1 MTCLEVSGFSQAL
14 GLSHGCLVL
23 ILAPVQH
30 SSVGRLQGTL
40 YLWFREGL
48 APADSLLMPIR
59 PADKGM
65 DVLFPNTSVLGNKVT
80 SL

>member
-14 GLSHGCLVL
+14 ALCHGCLVL
-23 ILAPVQH
+23 LLGTVQH
-30 SSVGRLQGTL
+30 CSVGRLQGTL
-40 YLWFREGL
+40 CLWLTERL
-48 APADSLLMPIR
+48 VPADSLLMPLR

-65 DVLFPNTSVLGNKVT
+65 DMLFPNTRVLGNKVT